1 MRRFV
6 FSCSLFVFLF
16 MAHTV
21 LAGGDIQITCE
32 PEVRIWLNND
42 FKGTTTSDDNGM
54 FIEGLPPGDYNI
66 KATKTGFGQ
75 ADKLVTVLDGQTV
88 EVEIQFTA
96 PDVKIEDMVP
106 EKDTAFVQEV
116 GTFILRSVPLKAI
129 AYIDDKE
136 IGETDKKVRNF
147 PVGHHTVKFVFKG
160 KTLTD
165 SFKLNPNETLKLK
178 GHFKKGRIITEST
191 GPAVAEESA
200 APAVAA
206 EPTGPAVVEESAAP
220 AVAAEPTGPVV
231 VEESA
236 APAVVAEPTG
246 PAVVEESAAPAVVA
260 EPTGPVVIEK
270 SAAPAVIA
278 EPIGSKAGGQFIK
291 YKTGV
296 VKNTQSGLEWVAG
309 PDRNTKW
316 DDAQKWIESL
326 NVDGGGW
333 RMPTGEELRTLY
345 QKDTGTRNL
354 TPLLETTGW
363 YIWSGETK
371 GASSAWFFYFGGG
384 YKNWCSQDASYDVR
398 AFAVRSRR

>member
-6 FSCSLFVFLF
+6 FLCTLFVFLF
-16 MAHTV
+16 MAHMV

-32 PEVRIWLNND
+32 PGVRIWLNND

-54 FIEGLPPGDYNI
+54 FIEGLPPGNYNV
-66 KATKTGFGQ
+66 KATKTDFGQ
-75 ADKLVTVLDGQTV
+75 ADKLITVLDGQTV

-160 KTLTD
+160 KTLTG

-178 GHFKKGRIITEST
+178 GHFKKGRIVT
-191 GPAVAEESA
+191 
-200 APAVAA
+200 
-206 EPTGPAVVEESAAP
+206 
-220 AVAAEPTGPVV
+220 EPTGPVV
-231 VEESA
+231 VEESV
-236 APAVVAEPTG
+236 APAVVT
-246 PAVVEESAAPAVVA
+246 ES
-260 EPTGPVVIEK
+260 TGPVVVKEP
-270 SAAPAVIA
+270 AALAVIVG
-278 EPIGSKAGGQFIK
+278 PTGSKAGDQFIK

-296 VKNTQSGLEWVAG
+296 VKNTQTGLEWVAG

-316 DDAQKWIESL
+316 GDAKKWVESL

-333 RMPTGEELRTLY
+333 RMPTWGELRTLY
-345 QKDTGTRNL
+345 QKDTGTRNM
-354 TPLLETTGW
+354 TPFLETTGW

-371 GASSAWFFYFGGG
+371 GVSSAWFFYFGGG
-384 YKNWCSQDASYDVR
+384 YENWCNQDVSYEVR